1 AQGGVTRY
9 TGNYTDY
16 LAARR
21 DVRQRWERQY
31 RDEQAE
37 LKRLRAGVRDNHQ
50 VGHTN
55 RDIQV
60 ENKITKKFYGDRNAK
75 VVSRRVNDSRSRL
88 EKLEES
94 QVRKSP
100 AELTFAGLTAAG
112 RDDTAGRTGPVLVAA
127 GVEVAGRLPRT
138 SVTVNGDEK
147 LLVTGPNGSGKSTL
161 LEVLAGT
168 LAPSA
173 GTVGGV
179 GSGAGSGVSVG
190 HLTQEVVLPDPAGR
204 GPGRTVE
211 RAYRDAVGD
220 ELADAVP
227 LATFGLIHP
236 RDESRPLAELSLGQ
250 QRRVSL
256 AVLLADPPDVL
267 LLDEPDNHLSLSLFT
282 ALEEAIPAYPGAV
295 VVASHD
301 RWLRRRWAGERLE
314 L

>member
-1 AQGGVTRY
+1 GG
-9 TGNYTDY
+9 
-16 LAARR
+16 
-21 DVRQRWERQY
+21 
-31 RDEQAE
+31 
-37 LKRLRAGVRDNHQ
+37 
-50 VGHTN
+50 
-55 RDIQV
+55 
-60 ENKITKKFYGDRNAK
+60 
-75 VVSRRVNDSRSRL
+75 
-88 EKLEES
+88 
-94 QVRKSP
+94 
-100 AELTFAGLTAAG
+100 
-112 RDDTAGRTGPVLVAA
+112 
-127 GVEVAGRLPRT
+127 
-138 SVTVNGDEK
+138 
-147 LLVTGPNGSGKSTL
+147 
-161 LEVLAGT
+161 AGT
-168 LAPSA
+168 LAPW
-173 GTVGGV
+173 GGRGGGG
-179 GSGAGSGVSVG
+179 GSGAGSGGSGG
-190 HLTQEVVLPDPAGR
+190 HLTQEGGLPDPAGR

-267 LLDEPDNHLSLSLFT
+267 LLDEPDNHLSLSLVT